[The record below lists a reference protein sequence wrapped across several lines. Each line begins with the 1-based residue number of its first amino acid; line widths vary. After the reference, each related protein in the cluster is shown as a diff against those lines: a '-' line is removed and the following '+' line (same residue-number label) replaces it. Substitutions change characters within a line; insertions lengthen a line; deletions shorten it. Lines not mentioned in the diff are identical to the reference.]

1 MANKPKWANPIR
13 QLYLAKIVLDYCQ
26 AEGWRVDLATGE
38 IFNPAFEAKIKDL
51 IACWSAD
58 DRAQRQAEWQAER
71 KQLHSLGERRY
82 PLRGQF
88 SNIAQD
94 IFFAEQ
100 PQHYLEG
107 LGISGLTFK
116 PFAKVRIASSYM
128 RLFVELGDA
137 LKGVSKTKR
146 RKAIRYGKALPPQ
159 VQKRIEL
166 LCSLA
171 VRHYQNNR

>member
-1 MANKPKWANPIR
+1 MPKWATPIR
-13 QLYLAKIVLDYCQ
+13 QAHLVRLFLKSGGFCVYGHRPCPYPSHHYELFIESL
-26 AEGWRVDLATGE
+26 
-38 IFNPAFEAKIKDL
+38 IKD
-51 IACWSAD
+51 WVAD
-58 DRAQRQAEWQAER
+58 DRAQRQAEWEVER
-71 KQLHSLGERRY
+71 RQLHSLGERRY

-146 RKAIRYGKALPPQ
+146 RKATRYGKALPPQ
-159 VQKRIEL
+159 VQRRIEL